1 MEYILY
7 LLFLGQILFINCAI
21 PNWNIDALSVELFS
35 PSSSQTTY
43 LYDLYKKSGFVLTKN
58 ITRKSDGTLTSR
70 NQLTYNSVTKI
81 VAFEGI
87 ESVYFNQLQSEVL
100 ICPKGSFH
108 PYEFYNDYYIK
119 PFDYEGNWELSC
131 HKHDTGYFLVFY
143 AHNGNKAL
151 YYVEGN
157 NRNYARSTSFKELY
171 DYKLYEYT
179 NEGHNHNYDLPSLQ
193 KRNGSLVISGYSLI
207 MNPGESKIN
216 GNEIYGKT
224 TIIKAKS
231 DTRGSIDSN
240 YNFYYFT
247 YNNVSDFS
255 SGYSNTYLH
264 KGSSDYAKSFSITH
278 TDISPLTFVDNVE
291 IKEIKFIPGTKNV
304 YYKIYNQD
312 KGTYYY
318 GLIDVKKNQVIYN
331 LEGDENTIFIPDTTG
346 NMLAITSNKMYR
358 VCMLKNTT
366 TGECVSES
374 DCSNLLLDP
383 DGNKCQENCDT
394 DKIKMMPESICITL
408 DKCDLHIYVLNTEQ
422 TECGLCSYFYPNGT
436 KYKIINTQECLSY
449 VPNNTEYY
457 NQQWNLLKC
466 KENYTLDNNKCVPD
480 YCYEA
485 CQTCSEISN
494 NITDQKCTSCK
505 TGYKLENGNCI
516 IPPTT
521 IVTQAPTTII
531 KKIPTTIIT
540 TIPTTE
546 IELEPCINK
555 RCLICDKGSNRLKL
569 CLSCNEDLY
578 GKVNYTNNFSKYV
591 DCFEKKVLEN
601 KYYYDST
608 TEQYKPCYRLC
619 KKCLGPGNATEQNC
633 LLCEDN
639 YMFRPGHNPK
649 NNCVV
654 FSENYYISPY
664 DEYRP
669 MNTPQC
675 PEEAKY
681 RIKDDKNNKTSC
693 IFDCKVD
700 EVYKYLYNGNCIKNC
715 SLIEGTENK
724 DFICKE
730 TDPNKIYISEN
741 PIYFDG
747 NDTIKILQTLA
758 ITYAKEFNYT
768 DKHISVFRSPNN
780 DTTVALY
787 KNVSIGDTK
796 LKLPNIDFGDCYDK
810 VIKYYNITSLI
821 TGIVDKKLKN
831 NPSTFYLFFHPETGM
846 KLDIGNI
853 CENDTIEIKEN
864 LLSILDENKENYNLQ
879 VSLTKQGIN
888 IFDLS
893 DPFYKDICY
902 DFENPKNRD
911 MALKDR
917 IKETYVDADLC
928 DDGCVNTGIDISN
941 NEATCNC
948 KFKEVTNNELIHEN
962 AALEYLVGELFD
974 FISSSNIMVLK
985 CYKYLFKHFGRSKG
999 GVIILLLFILNIIF
1013 TILFFFY
1020 ELTKLKRY
1028 IFILTE
1034 NFTSFL
1040 TQYPNLANFF
1050 PPKRTD
1056 IKNKKSKILNFANE
1070 DNKKN
1075 KFQRNKSKSIKTLN
1089 PISNSKQQLNSKD
1102 LIIYNKK
1109 QSNAI
1114 PKEKKNLE
1122 NTSHIFDKGKKI
1134 KKYFKEYLATSPD
1147 DMEYDDAIKFDKRSF
1162 GRYFLD
1168 NLEQNQSFA
1177 YTFFARDKIN
1187 TRMIKLIL
1195 FVLNI
1200 CLYFVV
1206 NGFFFSEA
1214 YISELYHSGE
1224 KDKNFFSFVPRTIDK
1239 IFYTTIV
1246 AVFINY
1252 LTEFFFLSENK
1263 VKGIF
1268 KREQKNKVV
1277 LKKSIVLLIQEIQ
1290 KRYISF
1296 IIMTQILFLF
1306 SLYYVLCF
1314 NYVYP
1319 KTQVEWIKSSI
1330 LIIIIMQILS
1340 ILKCLF
1346 EAIFR
1351 FLSFKCES
1359 EKLFKLSKFFEKNS

>member
-1 MEYILY
+1 
-7 LLFLGQILFINCAI
+7 
-21 PNWNIDALSVELFS
+21 
-35 PSSSQTTY
+35 
-43 LYDLYKKSGFVLTKN
+43 
-58 ITRKSDGTLTSR
+58 
-70 NQLTYNSVTKI
+70 
-81 VAFEGI
+81 
-87 ESVYFNQLQSEVL
+87 
-100 ICPKGSFH
+100 
-108 PYEFYNDYYIK
+108 
-119 PFDYEGNWELSC
+119 
-131 HKHDTGYFLVFY
+131 
-143 AHNGNKAL
+143 
-151 YYVEGN
+151 
-157 NRNYARSTSFKELY
+157 
-171 DYKLYEYT
+171 
-179 NEGHNHNYDLPSLQ
+179 
-193 KRNGSLVISGYSLI
+193 
-207 MNPGESKIN
+207 
-216 GNEIYGKT
+216 
-224 TIIKAKS
+224 
-231 DTRGSIDSN
+231 
-240 YNFYYFT
+240 
-247 YNNVSDFS
+247 
-255 SGYSNTYLH
+255 
-264 KGSSDYAKSFSITH
+264 
-278 TDISPLTFVDNVE
+278 
-291 IKEIKFIPGTKNV
+291 
-304 YYKIYNQD
+304 
-312 KGTYYY
+312 
-318 GLIDVKKNQVIYN
+318 
-331 LEGDENTIFIPDTTG
+331 
-346 NMLAITSNKMYR
+346 
-358 VCMLKNTT
+358 
-366 TGECVSES
+366 
-374 DCSNLLLDP
+374 
-383 DGNKCQENCDT
+383 
-394 DKIKMMPESICITL
+394 
-408 DKCDLHIYVLNTEQ
+408 
-422 TECGLCSYFYPNGT
+422 
-436 KYKIINTQECLSY
+436 
-449 VPNNTEYY
+449 
-457 NQQWNLLKC
+457 
-466 KENYTLDNNKCVPD
+466 
-480 YCYEA
+480 
-485 CQTCSEISN
+485 
-494 NITDQKCTSCK
+494 
-505 TGYKLENGNCI
+505 
-516 IPPTT
+516 
-521 IVTQAPTTII
+521 
-531 KKIPTTIIT
+531 
-540 TIPTTE
+540 
-546 IELEPCINK
+546 
-555 RCLICDKGSNRLKL
+555 
-569 CLSCNEDLY
+569 
-578 GKVNYTNNFSKYV
+578 
-591 DCFEKKVLEN
+591 
-601 KYYYDST
+601 
-608 TEQYKPCYRLC
+608 
-619 KKCLGPGNATEQNC
+619 
-633 LLCEDN
+633 
-639 YMFRPGHNPK
+639 MFRPGSNPK

-664 DEYRP
+664 NEYRP

-681 RIKDDKNNKTSC
+681 RINDDKNNKTSC
-693 IFDCKVD
+693 IFDCKAD

-715 SLIEGTENK
+715 SLIDGTENK

-730 TDPNKIYISEN
+730 TDPNKIYVSEN

-864 LLSILDENKENYNLQ
+864 LLSILDENKDNYNLQ

-985 CYKYLFKHFGRSKG
+985 CYKYLFKHLGRSKG
-999 GVIILLLFILNIIF
+999 GMIILVLFILNIIF
-1013 TILFFFY
+1013 TLLFFFY
-1020 ELTKLKRY
+1020 ELTKMKRY
-1028 IFILTE
+1028 IFLLTE

-1075 KFQRNKSKSIKTLN
+1075 KFQKNKSKSIKTLN

-1114 PKEKKNLE
+1114 PKEKQNLE

-1162 GRYFLD
+1162 CRYFLD

-1177 YTFFARDKIN
+1177 YTFFALDKIN

-1200 CLYFVV
+1200 CLYFLV

-1224 KDKNFFSFVPRTIDK
+1224 KDKNFFSFIPRTIDK

-1346 EAIFR
+1346 ETIFR

-1359 EKLFKLSKFFEKNS
+1359 EKLYKLSKFFEKNS